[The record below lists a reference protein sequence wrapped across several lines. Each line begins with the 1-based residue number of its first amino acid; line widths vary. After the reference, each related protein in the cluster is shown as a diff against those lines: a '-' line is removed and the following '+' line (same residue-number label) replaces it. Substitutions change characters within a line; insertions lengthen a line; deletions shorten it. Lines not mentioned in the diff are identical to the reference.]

1 MLRPVLPPAAE
12 RARDGAQRGR
22 RCRSQAPPP
31 AREQGGGVRRLV
43 AGVGRA
49 ARRAGAAVWE
59 GEEGRMGVRGVK
71 VEDSNFGGFFCIC
84 ACHVAPCEGV
94 WTKVAQL
101 NKFRVL
107 DFDFASS
114 WT

>member
-1 MLRPVLPPAAE
+1 MGHIV
-12 RARDGAQRGR
+12 DGAVAPRRRRRRGSSEGGGAAARCRGR
-22 RCRSQAPPP
+22 
-31 AREQGGGVRRLV
+31 EGGASSRGRGLGGRR
-43 AGVGRA
+43 R
-49 ARRAGAAVWE
+49 
-59 GEEGRMGVRGVK
+59 EEGSEGVK

>member
-1 MLRPVLPPAAE
+1 M
-12 RARDGAQRGR
+12 
-22 RCRSQAPPP
+22 
-31 AREQGGGVRRLV
+31 
-43 AGVGRA
+43 
-49 ARRAGAAVWE
+49 
-59 GEEGRMGVRGVK
+59 EEGSEGVK

-84 ACHVAPCEGV
+84 ACHVVPCGGV

>member
-1 MLRPVLPPAAE
+1 MGHIV
-12 RARDGAQRGR
+12 DGAVAPRRHRRRGSREGGVCGCSLPRHEGGASSRGR
-22 RCRSQAPPP
+22 GL
-31 AREQGGGVRRLV
+31 GGRR
-43 AGVGRA
+43 R
-49 ARRAGAAVWE
+49 
-59 GEEGRMGVRGVK
+59 EEGSEGVK

-84 ACHVAPCEGV
+84 ACHVPPCEGV

-101 NKFRVL
+101 NKFKVL